1 MGGSKKAHLDSDAVD
16 VDVAKPSNSPKRT
29 VSWAPQIETTEIA
42 VEETGATA
50 FEKALNVMKGLT
62 TAEAEEKLAKF
73 GYNEVVEYT
82 EPEWKKIAGR

>member
-1 MGGSKKAHLDSDAVD
+1 MGHRLTSIGEALGGWRVLNPPG
-16 VDVAKPSNSPKRT
+16 VATYRGPG
-29 VSWAPQIETTEIA
+29 AEIA

-50 FEKALNVMKGLT
+50 FEKALHVMKGLT

-73 GYNEVVEYT
+73 GYNEVAEYT